1 MKTNNKI
8 ILYLDGQMTGE
19 EKAAFEKELSESAL
33 LRDEL
38 KRYKDFNSEI
48 SGLINIPSEEEYFV
62 QMIPK
67 FRSKF
72 VQKKKPGFL
81 PGLAYGVTT
90 ATAVLIIM
98 LFVTNKNV
106 KNDAPLVQNNTAS
119 QQVAG
124 SETAQEAGSYSDQY
138 DFVNMSR
145 DEIANS
151 DSLLN
156 SMLVKEL
163 DLTPQSLSD
172 ISQSDNNTI
181 DIQTIMQGVDDQE
194 ADAIYKEILHKRIL

>member
-8 ILYLDGQMTGE
+8 IIYLDGQMTVE
-19 EKAAFEKELSESAL
+19 EKAAFEKELSESGL

-48 SGLINIPSEEEYFV
+48 SGLKNIPAEEEYFV

-81 PGLAYGVTT
+81 PGLAYGATT

-98 LFVTNKNV
+98 LFVTNKSI
-106 KNDAPLVQNNTAS
+106 KNETPIVPNNTS
-119 QQVAG
+119 VQQVV
-124 SETAQEAGSYSDQY
+124 SFEPVQEAGANSDQY
-138 DFVNMSR
+138 GLVNMSR

-156 SMLVKEL
+156 SMLIKEL